1 MFKNRPV
8 KNIEVVRAWSRGE
21 SARNHRGSL
30 VATEDGEL
38 YSYTVKIGQC
48 VGGTAVL
55 GDLTA
60 RGGRFYSQ
68 TTSCHVGI
76 ARRCADLVMHAKV
89 WEVSPVSKDEV
100 PF

>member
-1 MFKNRPV
+1 
-8 KNIEVVRAWSRGE
+8 
-21 SARNHRGSL
+21 
-30 VATEDGEL
+30 
-38 YSYTVKIGQC
+38 VKIGQR
-48 VGGTAVL
+48 VGGAAVL

-68 TTSCHVGI
+68 TTSCHVGL

-89 WEVSPVSKDEV
+89 WEVSPMSKDDV

>member
-21 SARNHRGSL
+21 SARNHKGCL

-38 YSYTVKIGQC
+38 YSYTVKIGQR
-48 VGGTAVL
+48 VGGAAVL

-68 TTSCHVGI
+68 TTSCHVGL

-89 WEVSPVSKDEV
+89 WEVSPMSKDDV

>member
-21 SARNHRGSL
+21 SARNHKGCL

-38 YSYTVKIGQC
+38 YSYTVKIGQR
-48 VGGTAVL
+48 VGGAAVL

-76 ARRCADLVMHAKV
+76 ARRYADLVMHAKV
-89 WEVSPVSKDEV
+89 WEVSPMSKDDV